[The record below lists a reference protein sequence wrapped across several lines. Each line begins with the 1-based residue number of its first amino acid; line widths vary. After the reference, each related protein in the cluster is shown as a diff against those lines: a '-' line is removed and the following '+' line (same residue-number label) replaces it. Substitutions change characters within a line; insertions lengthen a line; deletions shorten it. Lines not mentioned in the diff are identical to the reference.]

1 VYKRQEF
8 TKAVFTRYGLSEE
21 HINIYLAYLRV
32 PRATIS
38 EVFMTLA
45 VENEE
50 LKYETVVELTD
61 WLVEKNFL
69 KRIEGIVPRFIPLEP
84 FFELFTNESE
94 LFRNEIAKIKDV
106 ILGDQANRFEKL
118 EDIQNKSTGEVEHAV
133 DSQIKSFF
141 EDSDSK
147 NSTKRNAIDKATNR
161 FTETSKA
168 LEGNIHSIMDTL
180 NSNLQNISTTHISK
194 YETEI
199 NGTKEDLTTLIA
211 NLLNDFSTRVESLDK
226 ELKME
231 LDEHVERHK
240 TTANQLK
247 PRMEQ
252 ILEKYLERMDKVVAD
267 LKERIS
273 NILKEHTNHLKNTTD
288 TLQTSL
294 KATVD
299 DRHRTLTDQ
308 TNDFKSMT
316 LTLIDNLLEHAN
328 RFTDFSE
335 DMGKKGF
342 FWMGKKKKYK
352 ARHETTIQ
360 NILKF
365 TKPMKEDFSKT
376 SDDYISI
383 TRSTTDQ
390 IKSDVTDIMINE
402 NNGLATETNDLD
414 FKTQETI
421 DAQLENLATDLAGE
435 VDDTLQNGV
444 KDCSDTNIKLKDS
457 LENSLK
463 QHHRQYDDAIN
474 IHRDNSLRNY
484 TGFDSEV
491 KSIKE
496 NWTREVDTKFSEG
509 KRDGSDKIDSE
520 IRLWDAEAKDMDNS
534 LTNML
539 ADHKTK
545 YEQNAKTLQNSLS
558 NTTRD
563 TIQNVKDAIAD
574 FTLQFM
580 NSIDDATELGENNE
594 DKLKD
599 IHNASSSIPEIL
611 KVTTWQ
617 VVGRDAMIAAMK
629 DAIYRVKSSII
640 IVTPVVVPEILQV
653 VSEYAFQKKAVR
665 FMLTSHWDLQKY
677 GGIINKMKQLG
688 NVQFRQLQKPADFYA
703 VTRDAEEV
711 ILCPHSDKDSEMI
724 AVVSNQ
730 VAYSVLYSQ
739 FIGPIFQ
746 ASSRP
751 IQ

>member
-1 VYKRQEF
+1 MSLKEF
-8 TKAVFTRYGLSEE
+8 SKEVFTRYGFSEE

-32 PRATIS
+32 PRATTS

-45 VENEE
+45 AEDEG
-50 LKYETVVELTD
+50 LQYETVIEITD

-94 LFRNEIAKIKDV
+94 LFRSEIAKIKDT
-106 ILGDQANRFEKL
+106 ILADQSNRFEKL
-118 EDIQNKSTGEVEHAV
+118 EDIQNKSIREVEHAV
-133 DSQIKSFF
+133 DSQIKNFF

-147 NSTKRNAIDKATNR
+147 NSTKRNRIDNATNR
-161 FTETSKA
+161 FTETSKT
-168 LEGNIHSIMDTL
+168 LESNLHSILDTL
-180 NSNLQNISTTHISK
+180 NTNLQNISSTHIDK

-199 NGTKEDLTTLIA
+199 NNTKENLTTLIE
-211 NLLNDFSTRVESLDK
+211 NLLKDFSTRVDELDK

-231 LDEHVERHK
+231 LNEHVERHE

-252 ILEKYLERMDKVVAD
+252 ILEKYLERMDKVVSD
-267 LKERIS
+267 IKERIS

-308 TNDFKSMT
+308 TINFKSMT

-335 DMGKKGF
+335 DMAKKGF

-360 NILKF
+360 NILKY

-376 SDDYISI
+376 SDDYIVN
-383 TRSTTDQ
+383 TRITTDQ
-390 IKSDVTDIMINE
+390 IKSDVTDIMVNE
-402 NNGLATETNDLD
+402 NDALAGETNDLD
-414 FKTQETI
+414 FKAQETI

-435 VDDTLQNGV
+435 VDDTLQTGI

-457 LENSLK
+457 LESSLK
-463 QHHRQYDDAIN
+463 QHHRQYEDAIN
-474 IHRDNSLRNY
+474 IHRDNSLRHY
-484 TGFDSEV
+484 TNFDSEV

-496 NWTREVDTKFSEG
+496 NWVREVDTKFTEG
-509 KRDGSDKIDSE
+509 KRASSEKIDSE
-520 IRLWDAEAKDMDNS
+520 IRLWDAEAKDMDNN

-563 TIQNVKDAIAD
+563 TIQNLKDVVAD

-599 IHNASSSIPEIL
+599 IHYASSSIPEIS

-617 VVGRDAMIAAMK
+617 VIGRDAMIAVMK

-640 IVTPVVVPEILQV
+640 IVMPVVVPEILQV

-665 FMLTSHWDLQKY
+665 FMLTSHFDLSAY
-677 GGIINKMKQLG
+677 SGIINKMKQLG
-688 NVQFRQLQKPADFYA
+688 NIQFRQLQTPSDFYA

-711 ILCPHSDKDSEMI
+711 ILCPHSDKESEMI

-730 VAYSVLYSQ
+730 AAYSVLYSQ

-746 ASSRP
+746 ANSRP
-751 IQ
+751 IK